1 MTVALRDAGL
11 EIENMGVT
19 RTTTASPEPDD
30 SKRRKAPPLA
40 KSTSTATF
48 AESLAAAWGVPELR
62 NRITFVFAMFAVYV
76 FGLHIPLPS
85 IDHDALRAFFNRGNG
100 GILNLVDVFS
110 GGALKNFTVFA
121 MGIVPYINSSIIMQL
136 LTFAIPEWQELSR
149 EGESGR
155 KRIAQYTRYLTV
167 ALAIVQACGLGGV
180 LWRQNVLPHSPW
192 IFAHMLFTL
201 VAGTAFLM
209 WLGEMITDK
218 GIGNGVSL
226 IIFAGIMVRLPMQI
240 MSVTQAVQ
248 ANAVS
253 PLQALVLVVSFFA
266 TVIGI
271 VFVTLGQRR
280 IPIQH
285 VRRIV
290 GNKMTQGGMSYIPF
304 RIASAGV
311 IPIIFAISI
320 VLLPMT
326 FAQFM
331 PPTTAAGRWINWVG
345 SAFTPG
351 KATWGGLWSSVVY
364 GGIIVAFTYF
374 YTAITMDIQR
384 IAEDLKK
391 YGSFIP
397 GVRPGRPTEEY
408 LDRVMTRIT
417 AAGALFLAFVA
428 LLNYWVPA
436 ITNTG
441 NSFTLVGGTSL
452 LIVVGVALDTM
463 QAIEAQ
469 LLMRHYEGFIR

>member
-1 MTVALRDAGL
+1 
-11 EIENMGVT
+11 MGVS
-19 RTTTASPEPDD
+19 RTTNSTPEPDD
-30 SKRRKAPPLA
+30 SGRRKAAPA
-40 KSTSTATF
+40 GKATNTTTF
-48 AESLAAAWGVPELR
+48 MESIAAAWSVPELR
-62 NRITFVFAMFAVYV
+62 NRITFVFAMFGVYV
-76 FGLHIPLPS
+76 VGLHIPLPTV
-85 IDHDALRAFFNRGNG
+85 DHSALEQFFNKGNG
-100 GILNLVDVFS
+100 GSILNLVDVFS
-110 GGALKNFTVFA
+110 GGALKKFTVFA

-136 LTFAIPEWQELSR
+136 LTFAIPQWQELAR
-149 EGESGR
+149 EGEQGR

-167 ALAIVQACGLGGV
+167 VLAVVQACGLGGL
-180 LWRQNVLPHSPW
+180 LWSQHILTHSPAY
-192 IFAHMLFTL
+192 FAHMVVTL
-201 VAGTAFLM
+201 VAGTCFLM

-226 IIFAGIMVRLPMQI
+226 IIFAGIMVRLPSQI
-240 MSVTQAVQ
+240 VAVAASVQSG
-248 ANAVS
+248 AVS
-253 PLQALVLVVSFFA
+253 PWQGLVLALAFFG
-266 TVIGI
+266 TVWGI

-290 GNKMTQGGMSYIPF
+290 GNKMTQGGMSYLPF

-326 FAQFM
+326 FAQYLPDRGPAHWM
-331 PPTTAAGRWINWVG
+331 HWLAN
-345 SAFTPG
+345 AFTPG
-351 KATWGGLWSSVVY
+351 RFTLGGVVSSLIY
-364 GGIIVAFTYF
+364 ALIIIGFTYF
-374 YTAITMDIQR
+374 YTAITMDIQH

-417 AAGALFLAFVA
+417 LAGALFLALVA

-436 ITNTG
+436 ATNTA
-441 NSFTLVGGTSL
+441 NTFTLVGGTSL